1 MLSPGFV
8 LEGKY
13 KIVSVIGKG
22 GMSTV
27 YLAVHQRLGQKWAIK
42 EISREYC
49 ENYEMISRQLIAE
62 ADILKKLDHPGL
74 PGIIDIIE
82 KSNVIW
88 MVMEFIEGKTLKE
101 ILQIKGKIEEKQVLE
116 WAKQLCDVLL
126 YLHSRNPSI
135 IYRDLK
141 PENIILQKTGR
152 LVLIDFGTA
161 REYCHEPENYN
172 EVYLG
177 TKGYAAPEQYG
188 RMGQTDERTDIYCL
202 GVTLYSLLTGN
213 NPEEPPYKVYPERL
227 WGNDLSAGIKEV
239 ILTCIQPEPN
249 NRYQNCQ
256 ELSYALS
263 CVEYENQ
270 KNEQKVKR
278 KRHRFLKGVVL
289 LQIMGFIFWGY
300 SEAAQVYKKKE
311 VTGYI
316 RAAEKSIDKTEAE
329 KYYKQALF
337 LCPDE
342 SAVYKSMI
350 KYFISPN
357 NFQIKEATT
366 LTGLVMTLYKGKTV
380 LDIFRDSSR
389 KEYLEFCYAMGTGY
403 FYDMGGTSGRGASE
417 SWFQEIIHLSESDNK
432 KEKLS
437 EDKKRRAYLYAE
449 IAGYYNTFLLNGAD
463 KSGERQSKDF
473 FDFYKTLHSLNQFEQ
488 LEIQEKYSESDIS
501 AMYLISK
508 EVAVE
513 ITNYAEQFLEDR
525 RINKKMLEKEL
536 KKIRER
542 EPYFKE
548 EKKKTD
554 LYQFLKDAEE
564 KLKRT
569 KTDDEEMS
577 IEAISEE

>member
-1 MLSPGFV
+1 MLNPGFV

-13 KIVSVIGKG
+13 RIVSVLGKG

-62 ADILKKLDHPGL
+62 ADILKRLNHPGL

-88 MVMEFIEGKTLKE
+88 MVMEFVEGKTLKE
-101 ILQIKGKIEEKQVLE
+101 ILWLKGRIEEKQVLE
-116 WAKQLCDVLL
+116 WGKQLCEVLL
-126 YLHSRNPSI
+126 YLHSRKPSI

-161 REYCHEPENYN
+161 REYCYESENYN

-188 RMGQTDERTDIYCL
+188 NMGQTDERTDIYCL
-202 GVTLYSLLTGN
+202 GVTLYSLLTGY
-213 NPEEPPYKVYPERL
+213 NPEEPPYKIYPASL
-227 WGNDLSAGIKEV
+227 WGNDLSSGIKEV
-239 ILTCIQPEPN
+239 ILTCIQPEPD

-256 ELSYALS
+256 ELSYAFS
-263 CVEYENQ
+263 CIEYENQ
-270 KNEQKVKR
+270 KKKQKVKK
-278 KRHRFLKGVVL
+278 KRYRFLKGIVL
-289 LQIMGFIFWGY
+289 LQILGFISLGY
-300 SEAAQVYKKKE
+300 GEAAQVYKKKE

-316 RAAEKSIDKTEAE
+316 RAAEKSIDKKEAE
-329 KYYKQALF
+329 KYYKQALV

-342 SAVYKSMI
+342 SAIYKSLI
-350 KYFISPN
+350 NYFISPN
-357 NFQIKEATT
+357 NFQIKDATA
-366 LTGLVMTLYKGKTV
+366 LTGLVMTLCKGKTV
-380 LDIFRDSSR
+380 LDIFRDSR
-389 KEYLEFCYAMGTGY
+389 QKEYLEFCYGMGIGY
-403 FYDMGGTSGRGASE
+403 FYDMGGISGRGASE
-417 SWFQEIIHLSESDNK
+417 SWFQEIIHLSEASD
-432 KEKLS
+432 KEESLN

-449 IAGYYNTFLLNGAD
+449 IAGYYNTFLLNGMD

-473 FDFYKTLHSLNQFEQ
+473 FDFYRTLHSLNQFERVDV
-488 LEIQEKYSESDIS
+488 EGKYSESDVS

-525 RINKKMLEKEL
+525 RIDKKMLEKEL
-536 KKIRER
+536 EKIEER
-542 EPYFKE
+542 KDYFKE
-548 EKKKTD
+548 EKEKAD

-564 KLKRT
+564 KIKRI

-577 IEAISEE
+577 IETISRK